1 MEIDSQALT
10 KCEVASDGEAI
21 SLGFVDTTG
30 NPATIR
36 LSIDQA
42 GALLMTLPGLIDR
55 AMQTRFAD
63 QSLRYAYRL
72 ASWVLEQSTDPTQN
86 MITLRTLDGFSVCFS
101 MRRKQRI
108 ELGETLVAQL
118 APKMTHHAN

>member
-10 KCEVASDGEAI
+10 KCEVASEGEAI

-30 NPATIR
+30 NPAIIR

-42 GALLMTLPGLIDR
+42 GALLMTLPGLIDK
-55 AMQTRFAD
+55 ALQTRFAD
-63 QSLRYAYRL
+63 QSLRYTYPL
-72 ASWVLEQSTDPTQN
+72 ASWALEQSTDPTQN

>member
-30 NPATIR
+30 NPAIIR

-42 GALLMTLPGLIDR
+42 GALLMTLPGLIDK